1 MKLKQAKACVLRVGG
16 TNCDLEVS
24 SALTGLGIGTDVLH
38 MNQAIKKGL
47 SDYQMLVFPG
57 GFSYGDYVRAGAI
70 WGKELVT
77 RLGKELQR
85 FIDEEKLVL
94 GICNGFQVLVE
105 TGALPGDGASVSGIP
120 SAVLANNNSS
130 KYECRWVRLRV
141 ESKRTPFTSTLNKDQ
156 AIMVPVGH
164 GEGRLLL
171 QSQGMLEELIDDKQV
186 VFRYALEDGSP
197 AGGKYPENPNGAI
210 FDIAGI
216 CNKKGNVM
224 GMMPHPERAFY
235 GWQLPS
241 WGVAPPEFGDG
252 RAIFEGAINYIK
264 KM

>member
-1 MKLKQAKACVLRVGG
+1 
-16 TNCDLEVS
+16 
-24 SALTGLGIGTDVLH
+24 
-38 MNQAIKKGL
+38 
-47 SDYQMLVFPG
+47 
-57 GFSYGDYVRAGAI
+57 
-70 WGKELVT
+70 
-77 RLGKELQR
+77 
-85 FIDEEKLVL
+85 
-94 GICNGFQVLVE
+94 
-105 TGALPGDGASVSGIP
+105 
-120 SAVLANNNSS
+120 
-130 KYECRWVRLRV
+130 V
-141 ESKRTPFTSTLNKDQ
+141 ESKRTPFTSTLDKDQ
-156 AIMVPVGH
+156 VIMVPVGH

-210 FDIAGI
+210 FDVAGI

-252 RAIFEGAINYIK
+252 RASIRGRHKLHKEDVSTATAPCPTLYTLRGSKQNGIGRSDAVDLLILRVQVAGEVLRLDALAGDYSEQV
-264 KM
+264 